1 MIKEREY
8 LMSVNKINEPI
19 VERKQRAIAL
29 LLLRLILL
37 DPGSDP
43 LHPNMGV
50 GIRKYRFSVNT
61 LEELRSRI
69 SDQISTYLP
78 DFLASEINIVI
89 NSDRT
94 CNVEITIDDTI
105 YTYDSKTAPVPITL
119 TDMLEGVEI

>member
-119 TDMLEGVEI
+119 TDMIEGVEI

>member
-69 SDQISTYLP
+69 ADQIATYLP

-119 TDMLEGVEI
+119 TDMIEGVEI